1 VNPEPLA
8 GIAIAALAERV
19 PGAEQAE
26 IRNLAAQALS
36 DPAQAVAIRAVE
48 RAIHRHRAAV
58 QGLVLQE
65 NRSALLRVHLM
76 GAAILAM
83 CLATHEQA
91 AIVRVGHL
99 MLRVV
104 ALAIL
109 AVNNRVTAGERMR
122 HLVVASQDRELV
134 AAVLDHARVPVRLR
148 ARKVVTARDR
158 PDAPMTK
165 ELVMVAPGMPDR
177 VLRARGNPAA
187 GPVIAIHPVDLR
199 RGVGRPQIGDRPIM
213 TAAVSNPTAEAAA
226 DLILRVQH
234 HHARVVHA
242 RVVHARVVRAR
253 VVHGR
258 VVRAPLV
265 AAMLATL
272 VLLVKQ
278 LRRRVEPLLVVALV
292 TGPQHSLNA
301 VRVSMRMPLWKN
313 LTAAWLMNCVLSP
326 NSIAN
331 ASAGIW

>member
-1 VNPEPLA
+1 MNPEPLA

-199 RGVGRPQIGDRPIM
+199 RGVGRPQIGDQPIV
-213 TAAVSNPTAEAAA
+213 TPVVRNPTAEAAA

-242 RVVHARVVRAR
+242 RVV
-253 VVHGR
+253 
-258 VVRAPLV
+258 RAPLV
-265 AAMLATL
+265 TAIPATL
-272 VLLVKQ
+272 VLLVEQ